1 MKYTDLKKQFA
12 QDITDFPIA
21 FAFSNQQ
28 LEQAKTKL
36 GVTDTNDMVSLGGG
50 GFMLEKDVQ
59 AYKDM
64 LERHSK
70 MRQEFLSDDDNLADA
85 LSYELGNH
93 EYVVTYDCSDA
104 LAALGLSD
112 TNEQVQRVLPKAIK
126 NYLSQ
131 VEY

>member
-85 LSYELGNH
+85 LSY
-93 EYVVTYDCSDA
+93 
-104 LAALGLSD
+104 
-112 TNEQVQRVLPKAIK
+112 
-126 NYLSQ
+126 
-131 VEY
+131 